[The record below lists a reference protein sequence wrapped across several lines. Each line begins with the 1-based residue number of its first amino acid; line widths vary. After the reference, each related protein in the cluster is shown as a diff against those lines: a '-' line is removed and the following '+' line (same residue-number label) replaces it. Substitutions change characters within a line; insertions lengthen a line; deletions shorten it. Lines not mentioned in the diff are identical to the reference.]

1 MKRRE
6 FCVGLAAASAS
17 TARAAAPLWTPE
29 WDRAVL
35 AAGLAAEDRS
45 FDTGE
50 QMLARRVSA
59 EFNYHSGLRGT
70 RAHPTRESLTYA
82 WLLLE
87 SGDPARAER
96 AARIVERLAALQET
110 DPGSKFY
117 GIWGYYLEE
126 PAPRMFR
133 ADWNWA
139 DFNGA
144 TLALIL
150 ARAGQRLPATVREK
164 AAVAL
169 RHACES
175 ILRRNV
181 TMAYT
186 NIAVQGTFVTMTAAE
201 VLGDQRLREYAKDRL
216 QRFAATVDETG
227 SFAEYNSPNYG
238 RVTIANLTRMQMVVK
253 DAEFLELAAKIQ
265 ERVWLHLGKHWHEP
279 TMQLAGPMSRC
290 YVTDIGKPLWLQ
302 KALGGRLQFASLDEV
317 RGGKASGPGE
327 TGVLAYRCPESLA
340 SMFLEYGGARQH
352 RELFYYPKPGAGA
365 VHGVTWMQREF
376 TLGSINR
383 SDLWIQRRPLLA
395 YWGDASRP
403 ARYLALRFLKDDY
416 DFVSALYYGVQERG
430 CVLGLVN
437 LRSPG
442 GDKHAAI
449 GFLPN
454 AEFPAARLRARF
466 DLRGVPADAAILA
479 DGKPVLKLPAEFP
492 IGTRMA
498 VDLGSARLWL
508 CVRATVFG
516 DQTCRLAC
524 SREEDLLTISVDLL
538 HRDKPELVRWRDI
551 AHAYAVF
558 TLAMDAG
565 AGTLEA
571 MDRRL
576 HRTAFKHKPSEP
588 AEFTWRSPQGELSLT
603 GNTRVATIEEQDG
616 AFSERLNGG
625 NVPLVRLSDARLLQR

>member
-1 MKRRE
+1 M
-6 FCVGLAAASAS
+6 
-17 TARAAAPLWTPE
+17 
-29 WDRAVL
+29 
-35 AAGLAAEDRS
+35 
-45 FDTGE
+45 
-50 QMLARRVSA
+50 
-59 EFNYHSGLRGT
+59 
-70 RAHPTRESLTYA
+70 
-82 WLLLE
+82 
-87 SGDPARAER
+87 
-96 AARIVERLAALQET
+96 AALQET

-150 ARAGQRLPATVREK
+150 ARAGRRLPATVREK
-164 AAVAL
+164 AALAL

-201 VLGDQRLREYAKDRL
+201 LLDDPRLRQYAQDRL
-216 QRFAATVDETG
+216 RRFAATVDQTG

-253 DAEFLELAAKIQ
+253 NEEFLALAGKIQ
-265 ERVWLHLGKHWHEP
+265 ERVWLHLGKHWHAP

-290 YVTDIGKPLWLQ
+290 YTTDIGKPLWLQ
-302 KALGGRLQFASLDEV
+302 KALGGRLRFISLDQM
-317 RGGKASGPGE
+317 RSGQVSGRGE
-327 TGVLAYRCPESLA
+327 TGVLAYRCPESL
-340 SMFLEYGGARQH
+340 SPLFLEPGGPRQH

-365 VHGVTWMQREF
+365 VHGATWIEREF

-383 SDLWIQRRPLLA
+383 SDFWIQRRPLLA

-416 DFVSALYYGVQERG
+416 DFVSALYYGVQEHG
-430 CVLGLVN
+430 CILGLVN
-437 LRSPG
+437 FRSPG
-442 GDKHAAI
+442 GDKHAPI
-449 GFLPN
+449 GPIPN

-466 DLRGVPADAAILA
+466 DLQGVPPDAAILA
-479 DGKPVLKLPAEFP
+479 DGQPVLKIPAEFP
-492 IGTRMA
+492 IGTRIA
-498 VDLGSARLWL
+498 VDLKSAHLWL
-508 CVRATVFG
+508 CVRTAAFG
-516 DQTCRLAC
+516 DQPCRLTC
-524 SREEDLLTISVDLL
+524 SREGHLLTISVDLL
-538 HRDKPELVRWRDI
+538 RRDKPELVRWRDI
-551 AHAYAVF
+551 ARAYAVF

-565 AGTLEA
+565 GGTLEA
-571 MDRRL
+571 TDRRL
-576 HRTAFKHKPSEP
+576 HASAFKHQPGEP
-588 AEFTWRSPQGELSLT
+588 AEFTWRSPQGRLSLT

-616 AFSERLNGG
+616 AFRERLNGG
-625 NVPLVRLSDARLLQR
+625 HVPLVRLSEVRLLQR

>member
-6 FCVGLAAASAS
+6 FCAGLMA
-17 TARAAAPLWTPE
+17 ARAEVPLWTPE

-35 AAGLAAEDRS
+35 AAALGAEDRA
-45 FDTGE
+45 FDPGE
-50 QMLARRVSA
+50 RMLARRVGA
-59 EFNYHSGLRGT
+59 GFNYHSGLRET
-70 RAHPTRESLTYA
+70 RAHPTRESLGYA

-96 AARIVERLAALQET
+96 AAGIIERVAALQEI
-110 DPGSKFY
+110 DRGSKFY

-144 TLALIL
+144 TMALIL
-150 ARAGQRLPATVREK
+150 ARAGGRLPAAVRDK
-164 AAVAL
+164 AAAAL
-169 RHACES
+169 GHACES

-201 VLGDQRLREYAKDRL
+201 LRGDKRLREYSKLRL
-216 QRFAATVDETG
+216 RRFAAQVDETG

-238 RVTIANLTRMQMVVK
+238 RVTIANLTRMRMVVK
-253 DAEFLELAAKIQ
+253 DEEFLELAGKIQ
-265 ERVWLHLGKHWHEP
+265 ERVWLHLGKHWHAP

-290 YVTDIGKPLWLQ
+290 YGTDIGKPLWLQ
-302 KALGGRLQFASLDEV
+302 KALGGLLRFASLDEV
-317 RGGKASGPGE
+317 RSGQAGGPGE
-327 TGVLAYRCPESLA
+327 TGVLAYRCPESVSPL
-340 SMFLEYGGARQH
+340 FLEQGGARQH
-352 RELFYYPKPGAGA
+352 RELFYYPKPGAGP
-365 VHGVTWMQREF
+365 VHGATWMEQAF

-383 SDLWIQRRPLLA
+383 SDFWIQRRPLLA

-416 DFVSALYYGVQERG
+416 DFVSALYYGVQQRG

-437 LRSPG
+437 FRSPG
-442 GDKHAAI
+442 GDKHSAI
-449 GFLPN
+449 GPMPN

-466 DLRGVPADAAILA
+466 DLRGVPPDAAILA
-479 DGKPVLKLPAEFP
+479 GGKRVLRLPAELP
-492 IGTRMA
+492 IGTPIA
-498 VDLGSARLWL
+498 VDLGAVRLWL
-508 CVRATVFG
+508 CVRAAVFG
-516 DQTCRLAC
+516 GQPCRLTCA
-524 SREEDLLTISVDLL
+524 REDDLLTISVDLMR
-538 HRDKPELVRWRDI
+538 RDKPELVRWRDI
-551 AHAYAVF
+551 EKAYAVF

-571 MDRRL
+571 TDRRL
-576 HRTAFKHKPSEP
+576 RRTAFKHKPAGP
-588 AEFTWRSPQGELSLT
+588 AEFTWRSPHGVLSLT
-603 GNTRVATIEEQDG
+603 GNTRVAPVDEQDG
-616 AFSERLNGG
+616 AFRERLNGG
-625 NVPLVRLSDARLLQR
+625 DVPLVRLSDARLVQP